1 MHGPGFYAEK
11 ELDWAVDE
19 GAPHPDPA
27 MTTRNYQTIFRKA
40 AWSSPEDLT
49 AYVRGNHDV
58 PDSGLRQLFEVM
70 VQRAPKVTQG
80 QRAAMEQVLRELVGA
95 RPDAAIAADL
105 VGLVPHA
112 DDRARRVLAEVL
124 LGLRKD
130 ATWHAQVFPMLSGGD
145 ARLRAFADWV
155 LSRAGGKTVLGLIEE
170 TAEESWPSR
179 KEVVHTLVEVAG
191 HYAIPVLLRMLPACD
206 RDERLRVVQL
216 LSEERYMKAARAEAC
231 AALRQLLGHED
242 ARIRGRACAG
252 LGQWRDGE
260 SAALITELV
269 WDENRYVARTAVGAL
284 AALATPEAIAT
295 IGEVSRIENIELQ
308 TACVDALVSIGNDA
322 VVPDLVRMLES
333 EVLVLRNKATEALS
347 SLGRSGKVDL
357 ARMLVLMMNSS
368 DVQVRRAVIE
378 IINDIGDREGKLWRR
393 LVRHLRDE
401 DWWVRERATEVL
413 VNIAGSKMTEHVIE
427 LLDDPS
433 DIVRRYAVEV
443 LIRLQDR
450 RSVPRLAQAAKED
463 GDWWVQE
470 RAIEALGELG
480 DQRSTPVLVNLLTR
494 RELHWV
500 CVEALGRLGDPR
512 AVPYLGQL
520 LKGGSQEFR
529 IEVLGALEGIG
540 TPEIVDEV
548 RKVAEDV
555 DRPVR
560 ERALA
565 ILESMEIEVDGSRVD
580 QQVAASKSFVDQLLE
595 TAKERGAT
603 DVYIVAGGQPAMKVM
618 GVIQPLHERVL
629 SPEETRRLG
638 EAILSEKKLE
648 EFRSKRDVDTSYESR
663 NEHYRF
669 RVNVYT
675 QHGGVNVVF
684 RVIADEVLPF
694 EQLNLP
700 DRVLEFTSYES
711 GLVLIAG
718 PSASGKSTTLTT
730 LMDHV
735 NREQARHIITLEDP
749 IEYVHG
755 KEHKAL
761 VNQREIGTHARDYLT
776 ALRSVLREDPDV
788 ILVGELRDK
797 ETIGFAVTAA
807 ETGHLVF
814 GTLHTVSAAATIDRI
829 LDAFPP
835 HQQPQIRVMIA
846 ESLRGVLCQQLLMR
860 ANGDGRVLALELMLN
875 NHAIANMI
883 RNGKTHQIPG
893 AITTSYEL
901 GMRLMDREM
910 LSLATQGVIS
920 PEEAYAKATDKKL
933 FAHFFDEDGEGEGT
947 PSPTEGGAG

>member
-1 MHGPGFYAEK
+1 
-11 ELDWAVDE
+11 
-19 GAPHPDPA
+19 
-27 MTTRNYQTIFRKA
+27 MTTRNYTSVFRKA
-40 AWSSPEDLT
+40 AWSGPEAL
-49 AYVRGNHDV
+49 AGYVRDNRDL
-58 PDSGLRQLFEVM
+58 PDSGLRQLFELM
-70 VQRAPKVTQG
+70 VQRAAKVTHG
-80 QRAAMEQVLRELVGA
+80 QRGAMEQVLRELVA
-95 RPDAAIAADL
+95 VRPDAAIGPDL
-105 VGLVPHA
+105 IALVPQA
-112 DDRARRVLAEVL
+112 DERGRRMLAEVL
-124 LGLRKD
+124 VSLRKD
-130 ATWHAQVFPMLSGGD
+130 TSWHALLFRQLADAD
-145 ARLRAFADWV
+145 ARPRAFADWV
-155 LSRAGGKTVLGLIEE
+155 LSRCGGKTVLGLIEE

-179 KEVVHTLVEVAG
+179 IEVMHTLVEVAG
-191 HYAIPVLLRMLPACD
+191 HYSIPVLMKMFGACN
-206 RDERLRVVQL
+206 REERLRAVQL

-231 AALRQLLGHED
+231 TALRQLLAHD
-242 ARIRGRACAG
+242 DPRVRGRACGG
-252 LGQWRDGE
+252 LGTWQDE
-260 SAALITELV
+260 DATAPITELV
-269 WDENRYVARTAVGAL
+269 WDDNRWVARAAVGAL
-284 AALATPEAIAT
+284 AALGTPDAIET
-295 IGEVSRIENIELQ
+295 IGQVSRIDNIELQ
-308 TACVDALVSIGNDA
+308 TACIEALV
-322 VVPDLVRMLES
+322 VVGTDPVIPDLVRLLES
-333 EVLVLRNKATEALS
+333 ENLVLRNKATEALS
-347 SLGRSGKVDL
+347 SLGRSGRVDL
-357 ARMLVLMMNSS
+357 ARMLVLMMNSA

-413 VNIAGSKMTEHVIE
+413 VNIAGSKMTEHVVE

-450 RSVPRLAQAAKED
+450 RAVARLAQSAKED

-480 DQRSTPVLVNLLTR
+480 DQRATPVLVNLLKR

-520 LKGGSQEFR
+520 LGNGSQDFR
-529 IEVLGALEGIG
+529 LEVLAALDGIG
-540 TPEIVDEV
+540 TAEIVAEV
-548 RKVAEDV
+548 RKVADDEDK
-555 DRPVR
+555 PVR
-560 ERALA
+560 ERALR
-565 ILESMEIEVDGSRVD
+565 ILQRMQVDIDGSRVD
-580 QQVAASKSFVDQLLE
+580 QQVAASQSFVDQLLE
-595 TAKERGAT
+595 TAKDRGAT
-603 DVYIVAGGQPAMKVM
+603 DVYVVAGGRPSMKVM
-618 GVIQPLHERVL
+618 GSIEPLHDQVL
-629 SPEETRRLG
+629 SPEESRQLG
-638 EAILSEKKLE
+638 EAVLSEAKLE
-648 EFRSKRDVDTSYESR
+648 EFRRARDVDTSYESR

-669 RVNVYT
+669 RVNVYQ

-694 EQLNLP
+694 DQLDLP

-730 LMDHV
+730 LVDHV

-755 KEHKAL
+755 KDHRAL
-761 VNQREIGTHARDYLT
+761 VNQREIGTHARDYPT

-788 ILVGELRDK
+788 ILVGELRDR
-797 ETIGFAVTAA
+797 ETIAFAVTAA

-860 ANGDGRVLALELMLN
+860 ADGEGRVLALELMLN

-901 GMRLMDREM
+901 GMCLMDREM
-910 LSLATQGVIS
+910 LALATRGVIA

-933 FAHFFDEDGEGEGT
+933 FAHFFDEEGDG
-947 PSPTEGGAG
+947 GGAPALPVV